1 MVLYKCVPF
10 FKEIISDVQGGK
22 TEFKQHQPPWHIYRV
37 NSGHLASPL
46 CFQICNSVA
55 PSTGSQATCLSGFF
69 FSGSRLVCWI
79 LKIRYLLARLCL
91 FTQSCLTLCNPMD
104 YSPPGSY
111 TLGDSPDKNAR
122 VGCHAL
128 LQYKGCTCLLLCKHR
143 IWKLMSKSP
152 HQHCIPEV
160 FYCPDFEEEIAHG
173 TDHSNFFRFLWHIDF
188 PNCCDKWAYKHHY
201 EQS

>member
-22 TEFKQHQPPWHIYRV
+22 QFKQHQPPWHIYRV

-55 PSTGSQATCLSGFF
+55 PGTGCQATCLSGIF

-104 YSPPGSY
+104 YSPPGSCN
-111 TLGDSPDKNAR
+111 LGDSPDKNAR
-122 VGCHAL
+122 VGCHFLFQCMKVKSESGVVAQSCPTYNGGLFGLRRKSCHL
-128 LQYKGCTCLLLCKHR
+128 LKHEWTLR
-143 IWKLMSKSP
+143 TL
-152 HQHCIPEV
+152 
-160 FYCPDFEEEIAHG
+160 YCEMHKQVTKRQILDDSTYIKY
-173 TDHSNFFRFLWHIDF
+173 LV
-188 PNCCDKWAYKHHY
+188 
-201 EQS
+201 